1 MDDVFG
7 DRGRDQSTEEHEFGV
22 LFLFT
27 QLNQRSLARYHF
39 GVSVSVS
46 VSVGVGLR
54 GRRCTVRLNSHQ
66 RGRTA

>member
-1 MDDVFG
+1 MDDVFE

-46 VSVGVGLR
+46 VGLR